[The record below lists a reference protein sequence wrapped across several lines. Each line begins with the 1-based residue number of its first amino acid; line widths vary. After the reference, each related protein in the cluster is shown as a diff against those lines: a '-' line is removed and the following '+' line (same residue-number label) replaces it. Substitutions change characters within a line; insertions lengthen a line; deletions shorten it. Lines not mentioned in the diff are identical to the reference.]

1 MQVFMLYIPNH
12 YIDKAGKW
20 RWTLIGDDNKVY
32 GASHQGFSS
41 RAESVKNFNL
51 QGKKGVMPREI
62 VESICSPYHTKV
74 GWSSDRDVQVGI
86 EVEGE
91 GSIFWALF
99 DNEARQELG
108 REIKMIDVA
117 GMSDLEVA
125 SAVLNILD
133 TAGGVLGDGES
144 GYRGLWAT
152 LDRRGCNQLIRFLRR
167 ARDTAFGA
175 DA

>member
-1 MQVFMLYIPNH
+1 
-12 YIDKAGKW
+12 
-20 RWTLIGDDNKVY
+20 
-32 GASHQGFSS
+32 
-41 RAESVKNFNL
+41 
-51 QGKKGVMPREI
+51 MPREM

-86 EVEGE
+86 EVEGQ

-99 DNEARQELG
+99 DNEAREELG
-108 REIKMIDVA
+108 QHVKMIDVA
-117 GMSDLEVA
+117 GMSNHEVA

-133 TAGGVLGDGES
+133 TAGGVEEPGNS
-144 GYRGLWAT
+144 SFNGLWAT
-152 LDRRGCNQLIRFLRR
+152 LDRRGCNQLIRLLRR